1 MGTEYLTQCLL
12 KKVGRAVVTA
22 GRHVILLIDLQ
33 GHGIAELQHPL
44 AHHTDVG
51 DLVAADMLRGCHLE
65 RGLAAE
71 LDHTGITDLATH
83 GAVERGL
90 RCDDRAM
97 LTIGK
102 CLYDGI
108 LCISI
113 IRCEGNHRH
122 DLRIRLELVVAD
134 EAACDRRIELIIY
147 GRCVAAVIC
156 HLTRSETIVTCLL
169 LLAVHRRLEGCLID
183 GEALLLED
191 FLRVIERE
199 AIGII
204 KLERILTG
212 KLMRTACGELR
223 LHLLEDLHALLV
235 GLLELLFLRL
245 DDAQDEVLLLIKL
258 RITILRGLDDTACQ
272 RRQEGATDAELTS
285 MTYGTTDDTTEYV
298 ATAVVGRHDT
308 VGDHEGHRT
317 GVVGHDTYRYVALLA
332 ARCLILDATGEL
344 ADEITKILQRIDVED
359 GSYILNGDGET
370 LETHTGID
378 VLLREVTVVSLTIV
392 IKLREYDV
400 PDFHVTVALAAHDVL
415 RAVSVLLTTIIVDLG
430 TWSAR
435 SGAVLPE
442 VVFLT
447 ELVDVVLRDMHHI
460 LPDVIRLLIV
470 YINRRIQTV
479 RIQADTLGQELPCPW
494 NRFLLEVIA
503 EREVSEHLKEGTV
516 AGCLTNILQVTGTDA
531 LLAGGDSASRRNL
544 LSCKPWLHR
553 CHSGIDN
560 EQ

>member
-1 MGTEYLTQCLL
+1 MGAEHFTQCLL
-12 KKVGRAVVTA
+12 KKVGCAVVTA
-22 GRHVILLIDLQ
+22 GRHMVLLIDLQ
-33 GHGIAELQHPL
+33 GYSIAELQHALP
-44 AHHTDVG
+44 HHTDVG
-51 DLVAADMLRGCHLE
+51 DLVAADMLGRCYLKSS
-65 RGLAAE
+65 LAAE
-71 LDHTGITDLATH
+71 LDHTGIADLATH
-83 GAVERGL
+83 GAVERSL
-90 RCDDRAM
+90 RGDDRAM
-97 LTIGK
+97 LAIRK
-102 CLYDGI
+102 CLYDRI
-108 LCISI
+108 LCIGI
-113 IRCEGNHRH
+113 AGCEGNHRH
-122 DLRIRLELVVAD
+122 NLRICLELIVAD
-134 EAACDRRIELIIY
+134 EVARDRRIELVIY
-147 GRCVAAVIC
+147 GRGVTAVIC
-156 HLTRSETIVTCLL
+156 HLTGSETVITRLL
-169 LLAVHRRLEGCLID
+169 LLAVHRRLEGSLID

-191 FLRVIERE
+191 LLRVVERE
-199 AIGII
+199 AVGII
-204 KLERILTG
+204 ELERILTG

-235 GLLELLFLRL
+235 GLLELLFLGL
-245 DDAQDEVLLLIKL
+245 DDAQDEVLLLCKL
-258 RITILRGLDDTACQ
+258 RITVLRGLDDTACQ
-272 RRQEGATDAELTS
+272 GRQEGAADAELTS
-285 MTYGTTDDTTEYV
+285 MTYGTTDDTTEHI
-298 ATAVVGRHDT
+298 ATTVVGRHDT

-317 GVVGHDTYRYVALLA
+317 GVIGYDTYRYIALLA
-332 ARCLILDATGEL
+332 ARCLVLDTTGKL
-344 ADEITKILQRIDVED
+344 ADEITKILQCIDIED
-359 GSYILNGDGET
+359 GSYVLYCDGET

-378 VLLREVTVVSLTIV
+378 VLLREVTVVALTIIV
-392 IKLREYDV
+392 KLREYDV

-415 RAVSVLLTTIIVDLG
+415 RAVSVLLATVIVDLG

-470 YINRRIQTV
+470 YIDRRIQTV
-479 RIQADTLGQELPCPW
+479 RIETYTLGQELPCPR

-503 EREVSEHLKEGTV
+503 EREVSEHLEEGTV

>member
-1 MGTEYLTQCLL
+1 M
-12 KKVGRAVVTA
+12 
-22 GRHVILLIDLQ
+22 
-33 GHGIAELQHPL
+33 
-44 AHHTDVG
+44 
-51 DLVAADMLRGCHLE
+51 
-65 RGLAAE
+65 
-71 LDHTGITDLATH
+71 
-83 GAVERGL
+83 
-90 RCDDRAM
+90 
-97 LTIGK
+97 
-102 CLYDGI
+102 
-108 LCISI
+108 
-113 IRCEGNHRH
+113 
-122 DLRIRLELVVAD
+122 
-134 EAACDRRIELIIY
+134 
-147 GRCVAAVIC
+147 AAVIC
-156 HLTRSETIVTCLL
+156 HLTGSETIVTCLL
-169 LLAVHRRLEGCLID
+169 LLAVHRLLEGRLIN

-191 FLRVIERE
+191 LLRIIERE

-204 KLERILTG
+204 KLERILAG

-223 LHLLEDLHALLV
+223 LHLLEDRHALLV

-245 DDAQDEVLLLIKL
+245 DNAQDEVLLLFKL
-258 RITILRGLDDTACQ
+258 RITVLRGLDDTACQ

-285 MTYGTTDDTTEYV
+285 MTYGTTDDTTEYI

-308 VGDHEGHRT
+308 IGDHEGHRT
-317 GVVGHDTYRYVALLA
+317 GVIGHDTYRYVALLA

-359 GSYILNGDGET
+359 GSYILNSDGET

-378 VLLREVTVVSLTIV
+378 VLLREVTVVSLTIIV
-392 IKLREYDV
+392 KLREYDV
-400 PDFHVTVALAAHDVL
+400 PDFHVTVALAAHNVL

-442 VVFLT
+442 VVFLA

-470 YINRRIQTV
+470 YIDRRIQTV
-479 RIQADTLGQELPCPW
+479 RIQADTLGQKLPCPW
-494 NRFLLEVIA
+494 NRFLLEVIT